1 MNVTFGLCLDGFASA
16 DLRPSFDE
24 VVCGPVGLLRL
35 LELRLGLVGAF
46 PSHGRRVVGYRDA
59 LAALAAAGP
68 RFYSVSFAQDDY
80 AVAETLLRWRDE
92 LVLAGW
98 DGLAAAGF
106 SSRLATLAAVEATL
120 NPALRTGEGDRL
132 RTIAAALDDRSPQFV
147 RVTVTDPPISLPS
160 LWRRVFEQLGAVIEP
175 TDQTLAA
182 ELAPSHSDLGR
193 LQRWIGGGAAPVFH
207 GDGSL
212 CVVRSHSE
220 ATLAHAA
227 AQWCGVGAPSSVVVD
242 GGNARLLDGALAR
255 LDQPAAG
262 ATAASVH
269 RAIPQVLPLALRL
282 LWQPLD
288 PQHLLE
294 FLMHPVCPVTG
305 WLRHRLAEAIQQAPG
320 IGGPE
325 WLAALERAQA
335 AARRRH
341 AADGDALAQAL
352 ERIQAALT
360 DWIELPRHD
369 PFTGAPGS
377 AVAEVCGRVARWAA
391 GRAATAAADAHA
403 GGLFQALAAIARE
416 LAEVTVGQPVLT
428 KAQTDRL
435 LRLLAGSGWEGAPQ
449 VAELHHLPT
458 RRAGAIIEPAATV
471 LWWNAAGTPAPTET
485 PWTRTEREAL
495 QASGVELLS
504 ETDRLATAARLELRP
519 LLAARE
525 RLVLFQPVQ
534 RAGEPV
540 PEHPLVTR
548 LRSLSDTARAATL
561 FREVDREALDTSPCA
576 PLAWSSLTV
585 RPLPAPRRWW
595 RLPQA
600 TAIPF
605 RPNES
610 YTGLEK
616 FVLNPVDWVLEHGAR
631 LAAGPLADA
640 SVIPDQR
647 LFGNLLH
654 RLTERMFDPGAPF
667 ARATANDAE
676 LNTWLSAQWVTLL
689 PQEGATLLL
698 PGRQSELA
706 RLQETAQRS
715 LGCLLDTLRQM
726 GAASVEANHQP
737 KPKDFAAL
745 PDGTTAQLRGHID
758 LLVRNAAGD
767 PVVFDLKWGGERKR
781 RAELKQNRA
790 LQLAVYAFLV
800 GRPKALP
807 PGAFLILKRSAW
819 LTDAPGL
826 IPGTRPVE
834 SATGRSG
841 TRACW
846 DDFLSVWRWRRE
858 QLAAGWIEVANVV
871 ADPEPGAAPAE
882 VLPPCPNWL
891 PTKDDEVG
899 KYSPY
904 RALLGWGVDQ

>member
-16 DLRPSFDE
+16 EPRPRFDE

-35 LELRLGLVGAF
+35 LELRLGLVGAL
-46 PSHGRRVVGYRDA
+46 PSHGRRVVGYREA
-59 LAALAAAGP
+59 LAALTAAGP
-68 RFYSVSFAQDDY
+68 QFYSASFAQDDY

-98 DGLAAAGF
+98 NGHAAAGF
-106 SSRLATLAAVEATL
+106 SPRLATLAAVEATL

-132 RTIAAALDDRSPQFV
+132 RAITAALACRSPQFN
-147 RVTVTDPPISLPS
+147 RCALTDPPSALPW
-160 LWRRVFEQLGAVIEP
+160 LWRRVFEQLGAVVQP
-175 TDQTLAA
+175 TDEVLSA
-182 ELAPSHSDLGR
+182 ELAPPDSDLGR
-193 LQRWIGGGAAPVFH
+193 LQRWVGGGMAPVFH

-212 CVVRSHSE
+212 SVVRSHSE

-227 AQWCGVGAPSSVVVD
+227 AQWCSVGAPSSVVVD
-242 GGNARLLDGALAR
+242 GGNARLLDGALAQ
-255 LDQPAAG
+255 LDQPSAG
-262 ATAASVH
+262 AGAASVH

-305 WLRHRLAEAIQQAPG
+305 WLRHRLAEALQQAPG

-325 WLAALERAQA
+325 WLAALERARA

-341 AADGDALAQAL
+341 ATDGDALTEALNRMQADL
-352 ERIQAALT
+352 A
-360 DWIELPRHD
+360 DWIELPRHH
-369 PFTGAPGS
+369 PFFGAPGS
-377 AVAEVCGRVARWAA
+377 AVAEVCGRVARWTA
-391 GRAATAAADAHA
+391 GRVATAAADAHA
-403 GGLFQALAAIARE
+403 GRLFQALAATARE
-416 LAEVTVGQPVLT
+416 LAEVTVSQATLT
-428 KAQTDRL
+428 QAQTDRL
-435 LRLLAGSGWEGAPQ
+435 LRLLAGSGWEGAPP
-449 VAELHHLPT
+449 VAELHHVPT
-458 RRAGAIIEPAATV
+458 QRAGAFIEPAATV
-471 LWWNAAGTPAPTET
+471 LWWNAAGATAGAET

-495 QASGVELLS
+495 QSAGVELLS

-548 LRSLSDTARAATL
+548 LRSLPDTARAAAL
-561 FREVDREALDTSPCA
+561 FRDVDREALDTGPCA
-576 PLAWSSLTV
+576 PLAWSALTV

-595 RLPQA
+595 RLPSA
-600 TAIPF
+600 AAIAF

-610 YTGLEK
+610 YTSLDK
-616 FVLNPVDWVLEHGAR
+616 FVLNPMDWVLEHGAR

-654 RLTERMFDPGAPF
+654 RLTERMFAPGTPF
-667 ARATANDAE
+667 AWATASEAE
-676 LNTWLSAQWVTLL
+676 LNIWLAAQWATLL
-689 PQEGATLLL
+689 PQEGTTLLL

-726 GAASVEANHQP
+726 GAASVEANHRPTP
-737 KPKDFAAL
+737 KNFATL
-745 PDGTTAQLRGHID
+745 PDGTTAQLRGHVD
-758 LLVRNAAGD
+758 LLVRTPAGD
-767 PVVFDLKWGGERKR
+767 PAVFDLKWGGELKR

-800 GRPKALP
+800 GGPKGLP

-826 IPGTRPVE
+826 IPGARPVE

-841 TRACW
+841 TSACW

-858 QLAAGWIEVANVV
+858 QLAAGWIEAASVA
-871 ADPEPGAAPAE
+871 ADLEPGAAPPEA
-882 VLPPCPNWL
+882 LPPCPNWL

-904 RALLGWGVDQ
+904 RALLGWGGDQ